1 MAETSIKAHDEAKHR
16 TSSKRDRASRL
27 DQGTLVLIL
36 TGVLV
41 LLGAVTTSGFLTAGN
56 AGTVLQLTL
65 GFGILAV
72 GQATVVL
79 AKGVDLS
86 IAAVTAVS
94 GLVTLEL
101 VSRGIPEG
109 VAIAIML
116 GAALCMGAL
125 NGLLVAYAEMPALF
139 ATLGTGS
146 LYLGGVTVWLLD
158 SNMYT
163 LPPDSFIAGLTQ
175 GDLLGIPAYFFVGG
189 AVFVFGWLLWNY
201 TTVGRMLRAIGDNP
215 ETARLDGQPDRP
227 IVVGAYVLSS
237 AMGVLAGYILLSLYG
252 SVLTTGAAFSP
263 LLFTTLTVVVIGGVS
278 LSGGRGSILG
288 LAAGTAFVGVMD
300 NLLTLNSF
308 SPAWEDLTRG
318 LVLLGAVVVDAW
330 LHPRDEETS
339 KSDDL

>member
-1 MAETSIKAHDEAKHR
+1 MTETSTLTRRHQ
-16 TSSKRDRASRL
+16 KRPFRQRAGQL
-27 DQGTLVLIL
+27 DQGML
-36 TGVLV
+36 VLV
-41 LLGAVTTSGFLTAGN
+41 LTAVLVVVGAASSTGFLTLGN
-56 AGTVLQLTL
+56 LSIVLQLTL

-72 GQATVVL
+72 GEATVVL

-101 VSRGIPEG
+101 MQRGVSEP
-109 VAIAIML
+109 VAILTMVV
-116 GAALCMGAL
+116 AALLMGTL
-125 NGLLVAYAEMPALF
+125 NGVLVAYAGMPALF

-146 LYLGGVTVWLLD
+146 LFVGGVTVWLLN

-163 LPPDSFIAGLTQ
+163 LPAGSFIASLTEKSI
-175 GDLLGIPAYFFVGG
+175 LGVPAYFLVG
-189 AVFVFGWLLWNY
+189 ALVFVFGWFMWNY
-201 TTVGRMLRAIGDNP
+201 TSFGRMLRAMGDNP
-215 ETARLDGQPDRP
+215 ETARLNGQPDRP
-227 IVVGAYVLSS
+227 ILVAAYVLSS
-237 AMGVLAGYILLSLYG
+237 CLAVVAGYILLSLYG
-252 SVLTTGAAFSP
+252 SVLTTGSAFSP

-288 LAAGTAFVGVMD
+288 IVAGTAFVGVMD

-308 SPAWEDLTRG
+308 SPAFEDMVRG
-318 LVLLGAVVVDAW
+318 TVLLGAVVLDAW